1 MSMDLHPAV
10 IVPIP
15 DLTALRPLRDAVATR
30 SAADTAVTRAA
41 EVLRRGVVTGVL
53 RAGTRLPEEALAAEL
68 EVSRNTL
75 RAAFDELEQEHL
87 MIRRRHRGV
96 QVVVPDAATMHETYR
111 HRLALEGAALRWPE
125 PEARLPAVER
135 MHEAVRRGRAA
146 REALDVAGM
155 AEANDAFHRAVV
167 SLSGSSRQLELMERA
182 LAEIRLIFHTL
193 DENPVFHSPWVERNA
208 SVLERV
214 EQERDV
220 EAADLIGVY
229 LSDSRRNILAQW
241 EGMGGGAGR

>member
-1 MSMDLHPAV
+1 MDLHPDVAAPV
-10 IVPIP
+10 P
-15 DLTALRPLRDAVATR
+15 DLTALGPLRDAVAAR
-30 SAADTAVTRAA
+30 SAADTAVARAS

-87 MIRRRHRGV
+87 VIRRRHRGV

-125 PEARLPAVER
+125 QEVHSQAVALMR
-135 MHEAVRRGRAA
+135 EAVHRGRAA
-146 REALDVAGM
+146 RETEDVPAM

-167 SLSGSSRQLELMERA
+167 SLSGSSRQLELMDRA
-182 LAEIRLIFHTL
+182 LAEVRLIFHTL

-208 SVLERV
+208 SILERV
-214 EQERDV
+214 EQRRNV
-220 EAADLIGVY
+220 EAADLIGTY
-229 LSDSRRNILAQW
+229 LSDSRRSILEQW
-241 EGMGGGAGR
+241 DRISTEIAR